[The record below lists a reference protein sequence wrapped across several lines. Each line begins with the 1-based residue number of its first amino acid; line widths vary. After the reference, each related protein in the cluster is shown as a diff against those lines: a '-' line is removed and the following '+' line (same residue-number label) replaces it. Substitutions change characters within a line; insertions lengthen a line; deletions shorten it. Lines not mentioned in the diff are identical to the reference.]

1 MSSSTVSPAYLE
13 RPCCCNWG
21 SECCMLKKLLC
32 EAGDVLLTR
41 MIRIR
46 PGISET
52 IVALRS
58 VVKLIFRLGPEYN
71 DADIYVAAHH
81 WAPALISR
89 NYIGSKK
96 NRPSRQ
102 FKCLLT
108 RSEAISYDCCLDDH
122 WAPALISRNVEK
134 EQAFTYVQVTDS

>member
-71 DADIYVAAHH
+71 DANIYVAAHH

-108 RSEAISYDCCLDDH
+108 RAEAISYDC
-122 WAPALISRNVEK
+122 SMEGRSNNF
-134 EQAFTYVQVTDS
+134 QACMQRAGVANWRTMLSP